1 MLPDF
6 PSVLYHYTSTD
17 GLIGIVRNQQLWAT
31 DIEYLNDSEEL
42 THVSTELTGR
52 IDSKIMSLGGAQIK
66 NDREDPRSSQ
76 ILVLLKLREYIGFV
90 QAHEN
95 EERAYITCFC
105 EKDDLLSQWR
115 GYAGAGGYAL
125 GFNSLKLD
133 PVQSDGLFTPRMMRV
148 LYGAVQAREALDEVV
163 TKLAS
168 SPTAH
173 PGVQAWYEEIN
184 VLRVLATVKNPG
196 FAEEREWRTVTTS
209 HYNKRKYG
217 AAAFAPE
224 KEHFRLEFRSGGL
237 GIVPY
242 VARKFPAEALVSV
255 TIGPGGDNLLRRRAL
270 IQLIEESLPAE
281 VASTVEIRVSKVP
294 FR

>member
-1 MLPDF
+1 MLSDIP
-6 PSVLYHYTSTD
+6 PVLYHYTSTD

-42 THVSTELTGR
+42 THVSAELTER
-52 IDSKIMSLGGAQIK
+52 IDSKITSLGAQIQD
-66 NDREDPRSSQ
+66 DRVNPRISQ
-76 ILVLLKLREYIGFV
+76 ILVLRKLRDYIGFV

-125 GFNSLKLD
+125 GFNSQKLD
-133 PVQSDGLFTPRMMRV
+133 PVQTDEHFTPRMMRV
-148 LYGAVQAREALDEVV
+148 LYGSVPAREALDEVV
-163 TKLAS
+163 AKLAS
-168 SPTAH
+168 APTAH
-173 PGVQAWYEEIN
+173 PGVQAWHEEIH
-184 VLRVLATVKNPG
+184 VLRMLATVKNPG

-209 HYNKRKYG
+209 HYNKRKY
-217 AAAFAPE
+217 ADFAFAPD
-224 KEHFRLEFRSGGL
+224 KEHFSLEFRSGGL
-237 GIVPY
+237 GVIPY

-255 TIGPGGDNLLRRRAL
+255 TIGPGGDSTLRRRAL
-270 IQLIEESLPAE
+270 IQLLDESLPAK
-281 VASTVEIRVSKVP
+281 VASAVDVRVSKVP